1 MGVTRHRVQHYYM
14 SSRATLAMAE
24 CLERRKAALT
34 FRRLML
40 PSPSAVDFS
49 SNDYLGFARDAA
61 IHQAVA
67 QESAMYTS
75 AGGSTGSRL
84 LSGNSEYAE
93 ALERRIG
100 DFHGFPSALL
110 FNSGFDANYGVL
122 SSVPQPGD
130 VVIFDELVH
139 NSMREGIRA
148 SRATSA
154 SFAHNN
160 VSALRQQ
167 LQRHRSV
174 SSTGSLFVAVESV
187 YSMDG
192 DIAPLRNIVAEAKAF
207 HAEVIV
213 DEAHG
218 IGSQGDQGRGTVH
231 QLGLTG
237 DVFATIY
244 TFGKALGA
252 HGAAV
257 VGSEVLRDYL
267 IVR

>member
-67 QESAMYTS
+67 QEFAMYTS

-100 DFHGFPSALL
+100 DFR
-110 FNSGFDANYGVL
+110 
-122 SSVPQPGD
+122 
-130 VVIFDELVH
+130 
-139 NSMREGIRA
+139 M
-148 SRATSA
+148 
-154 SFAHNN
+154 
-160 VSALRQQ
+160 
-167 LQRHRSV
+167 
-174 SSTGSLFVAVESV
+174 
-187 YSMDG
+187 
-192 DIAPLRNIVAEAKAF
+192 
-207 HAEVIV
+207 
-213 DEAHG
+213 
-218 IGSQGDQGRGTVH
+218 
-231 QLGLTG
+231 
-237 DVFATIY
+237 
-244 TFGKALGA
+244 
-252 HGAAV
+252 
-257 VGSEVLRDYL
+257 
-267 IVR
+267 